1 MSIITS
7 QQLAHYFE
15 QYKSTDVTFN
25 KQVIAA
31 TGLVARNVYLKLLDR
46 QIPCIVFSSSMSGAK
61 VIASIKSSVFAA
73 LKQNNNRLALRWCFK
88 LPDKAEPITFFVTC
102 HASAF
107 THYAVQDPDVQI
119 MTLEFTQHPP
129 DDLIQILGTLLEA
142 SCNAQR
148 RKDERIVITPETMKK
163 LGLESREASLI
174 VDGTAHLCVLRDLSF
189 SGAKVLAPGFAATLA
204 GQDCQPEDRQGRT
217 GRGDDPPR
225 RDPPHRG
232 GGGTQGYSRRRHRVL
247 LRPSHDL
254 QAAYQLVPE
263 HDAQDVQRRGKNRDG
278 RNPCRGCRCSGRCR
292 PGSAA
297 ARRRS
302 CERLRSLR
310 GPGQRHSRGRRRTG
324 GWMRQGGWRTSA
336 TSR

>member
-102 HASAF
+102 HAATF

-204 GQDCQPEDRQGRT
+204 GKTASLKIAKGEQAVEMTLPGVIRRIEEVGGRKDILAV
-217 GRGDDPPR
+217 GIEYSSDPPMTYKLLINSYLSTMR
-225 RDPPHRG
+225 KTCKDPEKAETAETH
-232 GGGTQGYSRRRHRVL
+232 
-247 LRPSHDL
+247 
-254 QAAYQLVPE
+254 AAGAAAAAAPATPPG
-263 HDAQDVQRRGKNRDG
+263 DAA
-278 RNPCRGCRCSGRCR
+278 PA
-292 PGSAA
+292 SAA
-297 ARRRS
+297 APS
-302 CERLRSLR
+302 VDPASAIPDEED
-310 GPGQRHSRGRRRTG
+310 GPADG
-324 GWMRQGGWRTSA
+324 
-336 TSR
+336 